1 MGANQNAQKLLS
13 TDLVNTNIIHCIVE
27 VVQGFAVERFI
38 FLSIFC
44 TKTRLI
50 MPLQVNYATS
60 RLIMPLQVNYKETQD
75 VSKYPLTNMGF
86 G

>member
-1 MGANQNAQKLLS
+1 MGADQNAQKLLS

-27 VVQGFAVERFI
+27 VAQGFAVKRFI

-50 MPLQVNYATS
+50 MPLQVNY
-60 RLIMPLQVNYKETQD
+60 KETQD
-75 VSKYPLTNMGF
+75 VFKYPLTNMAF

>member
-13 TDLVNTNIIHCIVE
+13 TDLVNTNIIYCIVE

-50 MPLQVNYATS
+50 MPLLVNC
-60 RLIMPLQVNYKETQD
+60 KETQD
-75 VSKYPLTNMGF
+75 VSKYRLTNMAF